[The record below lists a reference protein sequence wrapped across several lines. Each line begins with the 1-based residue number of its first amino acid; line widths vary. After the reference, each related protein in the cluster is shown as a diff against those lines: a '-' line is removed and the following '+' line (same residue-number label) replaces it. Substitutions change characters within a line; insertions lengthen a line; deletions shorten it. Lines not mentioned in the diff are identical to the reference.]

1 MRNKDDICIK
11 NFQLAS
17 TMFLSNEDFGI
28 IVRKAMLENDKKNTR
43 YNDLSEY
50 IKPML
55 EEKENEWNK
64 EFEELTTRD
73 VTAKMAFN
81 SIMVQVNKSN
91 TAFER
96 VAKAKERKKQEKEQ
110 EELEN
115 QNGQEIE
122 NINEP
127 ETDES
132 DYRIEV
138 KEGVKN
144 VIFSKQARLEI
155 KKARIGKYEIE
166 DYILENMN
174 RYDPLF
180 AKPDI
185 KKVLEEY
192 KIVYGKETNKKDD
205 LPF

>member
-73 VTAKMAFN
+73 ITAKMAFN

-96 VAKAKERKKQEKEQ
+96 VAKAKEKKKQEKEQ

-115 QNGQEIE
+115 QNGQEIG

-127 ETDES
+127 ETDEP
-132 DYRIEV
+132 DYRIKV

-144 VIFSKQARLEI
+144 VIFSEQAMLEI
-155 KKARIGKYEIE
+155 KKARIDKYEIE
-166 DYILENMN
+166 DYILENMH
-174 RYDPLF
+174 RYNPLF
-180 AKPDI
+180 KKPDI
-185 KKVLEEY
+185 KKVIEEY
-192 KIVYGKETNKKDD
+192 GMVYGKETNKKDN